1 MPDKAL
7 CESNTNPV
15 TKTLNSQNRR
25 TTAALTASTST
36 DIEFSTVG
44 KSGPTTLGYS
54 SERLDTPTKVNGY
67 IRMLTRNIARDIDS
81 ARTSEVLSQ
90 ANSIL
95 RATDDLAPRN
105 MEYPVSCKFIVP
117 SLCQSYTEAVRLLQ
131 EGARSNDRA
140 KMRLGLEK
148 LEQANR
154 SNSWRVIQDAYG
166 KVFSGANP

>member
-1 MPDKAL
+1 MLTPKKAQ
-7 CESNTNPV
+7 CESE
-15 TKTLNSQNRR
+15 TLAAQIRR
-25 TTAALTASTST
+25 TTTTLTPSILNAST
-36 DIEFSTVG
+36 DIEFSNVG
-44 KSGPTTLGYS
+44 KPGTPSSGNSY
-54 SERLDTPTKVNGY
+54 ERLDTPTKLNGY

-81 ARTSEVLSQ
+81 GRTSEVLSQ

-95 RATDDLAPRN
+95 RAADDLAPRN

-131 EGARSNDRA
+131 DGARSKDRA

-154 SNSWRVIQDAYG
+154 SNSWRVIQDAHG
-166 KVFSGANP
+166 NVSSQANPR